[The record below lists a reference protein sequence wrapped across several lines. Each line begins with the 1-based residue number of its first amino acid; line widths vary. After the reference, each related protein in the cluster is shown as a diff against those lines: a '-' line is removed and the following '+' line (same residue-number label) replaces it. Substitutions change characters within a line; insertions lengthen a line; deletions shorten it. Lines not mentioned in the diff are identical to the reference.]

1 MLFLPGNLLDL
12 KRSMNA
18 EFNKR
23 RGIVTTIVVAVAML
37 LFYSYLIGLDLGKC
51 TTYIAGK
58 SAAYLDNISWA
69 HFSFDNFLDNC
80 HRLVEFVMLY
90 LIPMVLPWLLYFIF
104 RPTTKIRY
112 WLFVQMGVALFLFVA
127 IPFSLIAMSSPN
139 LLPIR
144 ADGFDYVSFPDPFE
158 FVAIPTL
165 GAIISSL
172 SLAFFLPIFCAKTT
186 AQTKCQKWSI
196 RATLLY
202 WVLVTCLYPLYLFLT
217 VVI

>member
-1 MLFLPGNLLDL
+1 MLFLRGNLLDL

-23 RGIVTTIVVAVAML
+23 GGIIACIVIALTML
-37 LFYSYLIGLDLGKC
+37 IFYSYLIGLELGKC

-58 SAAYLDNISWA
+58 SAAYLDNISCK
-69 HFSFDNFLDNC
+69 HFSFDNFLNNC

-165 GAIISSL
+165 GAIISFL
-172 SLAFFLPIFCAKTT
+172 SLAFFLPSFCAKMT
-186 AQTKCQKWSI
+186 ADTIGKKRCL
-196 RATLLY
+196 RATMIY
-202 WVLVTCLYPLYLFLT
+202 WVLVTCLYPLYCLLT
-217 VVI
+217 IVI

>member
-1 MLFLPGNLLDL
+1 
-12 KRSMNA
+12 MNA

-23 RGIVTTIVVAVAML
+23 GGITACIVIALIML
-37 LFYSYLIGLDLGKC
+37 IFYSYLIGLDLGKC

-80 HRLVEFVMLY
+80 HRLVEFVVLY

-127 IPFSLIAMSSPN
+127 IPFFIVGVTMWCAVLTPLLRYIKVKFFGKEIEATVYGYMNDNVLINGSPAQIAK
-139 LLPIR
+139 LLVQTN
-144 ADGFDYVSFPDPFE
+144 DGPKFILYQ
-158 FVAIPTL
+158 L
-165 GAIISSL
+165 GDIKQPYGI
-172 SLAFFLPIFCAKTT
+172 KTT
-186 AQTKCQKWSI
+186 LKLKVYKDI
-196 RATLLY
+196 
-202 WVLVTCLYPLYLFLT
+202 FLI
-217 VVI
+217 VNKQQYYF